1 MHIRITCRQRLNHQ
15 CCIVNKR
22 LFQRYGVEP
31 HRCRDSW
38 QEQLIGPAGRTSFS
52 ESQTEQEK
60 DISSAMATELEDVEL
75 ETVGYLSTIV
85 TESNVNRPELL
96 LGTAYGIAGR
106 RLECLL

>member
-15 CCIVNKR
+15 RCIVNKR

-38 QEQLIGPAGRTSFS
+38 QEQLSGPVGQTSFS

-60 DISSAMATELEDVEL
+60 DISSAMATEDVEL
-75 ETVGYLSTIV
+75 ETVGYYFSTIM

-96 LGTAYGIAGR
+96 LGTAYGIAG
-106 RLECLL
+106 